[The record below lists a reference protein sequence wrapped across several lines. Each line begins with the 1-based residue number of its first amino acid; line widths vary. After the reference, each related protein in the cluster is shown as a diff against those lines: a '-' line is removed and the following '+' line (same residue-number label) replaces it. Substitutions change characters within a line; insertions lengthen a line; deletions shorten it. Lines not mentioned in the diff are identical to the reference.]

1 MSIASVTLADVEI
14 AVLAVT
20 AEAVG
25 LPEVTLDDNLLEL
38 GVDSLVATRIVA
50 VLRTRFGADIPL
62 LNVFEYPE
70 LREFA
75 VSVLDTIHDAS
86 QV

>member
-20 AEAVG
+20 AEALG
-25 LPEVTLDDNLLEL
+25 HPEVNLDDNLLEL

-50 VLRTRFGADIPL
+50 ALRTRFGADIPL